1 MIDGIKQEEQ
11 TAAMP
16 SCGSGGSREH
26 EGGAA
31 EVGATPFNKAPS
43 VPIIRVLRY
52 GIDSLFLSFQGRIFK
67 EREAQLADLKKFAQ
81 SDDPSQRADAQLE
94 IGDHLFEVKDKG
106 SRAFSYCL
114 ADKGFF
120 IKLNKSRQIRRKE
133 AEELL
138 ERGYVPSSQKTL
150 PFASVQISS
159 EYLTAVGSLAAM
171 EELRGILSE
180 LGLVDSEK
188 VSRADLFVDFTTDF
202 DFSYL
207 QSNDFITNCKS
218 FHRFEEK
225 PNFSGVSMGMGGLI
239 GFRLYNKTLEM
250 KLRPRDYLFAIWE
263 AAGRIEDQDVW
274 RAEFEIKRDALKHM
288 HLGERIEGTKPSGIN
303 TVAQLVQSQSG
314 LWEYLTQEWLRM
326 VVPNPN
332 DAHRERWETHPLWQD
347 IQSAFAELPHF
358 PIERQ
363 SFDFSRP
370 ASDDWIF
377 RNGFAGLTSFMARE
391 GIDDIETAFEE
402 MTEQADLYLSK
413 GAPPK
418 NKGALTDLR
427 NRVSEKVLEKRM
439 KFNKFVAG
447 KLPRIYDRED
457 FEGEIVND

>member
-1 MIDGIKQEEQ
+1 MIDDAKNEQ
-11 TAAMP
+11 TTAAMP

-31 EVGATPFNKAPS
+31 EMGATPFNKAPS

-159 EYLTAVGSLAAM
+159 EYLTAVGPLAAM

-207 QSNDFITNCKS
+207 QSNDFVTNCKS

-225 PNFSGVSMGMGGLI
+225 PHFSGVSMGMGGNI
-239 GFRLYNKTLEM
+239 GFRQYNKILEM
-250 KLRPRDYLFAIWE
+250 KLRPRDYLLPLWL
-263 AAGRIEDQDVW
+263 AAGWQEGEIVW
-274 RAEFEIKRDALKHM
+274 RSEFEVKREALKYM
-288 HLGERIEGTKPSGIN
+288 HTGERREGMKPSGIN
-303 TVAQLVQSQSG
+303 TVEQLVQ
-314 LWEYLTQEWLRM
+314 
-326 VVPNPN
+326 
-332 DAHRERWETHPLWQD
+332 
-347 IQSAFAELPHF
+347 
-358 PIERQ
+358 
-363 SFDFSRP
+363 
-370 ASDDWIF
+370 
-377 RNGFAGLTSFMARE
+377 
-391 GIDDIETAFEE
+391 
-402 MTEQADLYLSK
+402 
-413 GAPPK
+413 
-418 NKGALTDLR
+418 
-427 NRVSEKVLEKRM
+427 
-439 KFNKFVAG
+439 
-447 KLPRIYDRED
+447 
-457 FEGEIVND
+457 